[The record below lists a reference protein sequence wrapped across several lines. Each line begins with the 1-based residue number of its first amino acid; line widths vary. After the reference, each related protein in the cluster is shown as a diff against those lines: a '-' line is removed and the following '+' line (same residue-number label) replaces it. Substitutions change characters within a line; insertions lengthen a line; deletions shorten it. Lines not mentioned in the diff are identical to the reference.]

1 MNRGEISLLKEALV
15 LNGVLKT
22 ESGKLDEASFKRLLK
37 EAEEIEKKAEEI
49 EAQSDG
55 AISKRDGVALVTA
68 IYGGLGTFA
77 GPIRPLAWAIDATLA
92 IKFIYDATQAINA
105 ISALNEVIE
114 DITGKDALSPLN
126 QILPFGMGPVSSDLL
141 SQEDIQTIRNSDPAK
156 KEKAKQYAISA
167 FQYLRRAIVSG
178 LGMIP
183 DISQTGVGDAALAG
197 ISVAIAMSKSFTP
210 AMIGIVKATA
220 NISRQFKT
228 LHKYAQADTVVGRSL
243 RLLLNVRGHY
253 NLGMVMVALDIL
265 EPGAGDKLRQYV
277 DPAGASRDETER
289 EVVDAIRKREKEK
302 MDSDEAGI
310 SHRKRRRDIDAELEK
325 ERQAYRQGAYS
336 SPDIIDVTPVD
347 DQRVMQETANAAIE
361 RWQVLSGIK

>member
-1 MNRGEISLLKEALV
+1 MNRHEITLLKEALF

-22 ESGKLDEASFKRLLK
+22 ESSKLDEASFKRLLK

-49 EAQSDG
+49 EAQSGG
-55 AISKRDGVALVTA
+55 AIGKRDGVALVTA

-77 GPIRPLAWAIDATLA
+77 GPIRPIAWAIDATLA
-92 IKFIYDATQAINA
+92 IKFIYDATQAVNA
-105 ISALNEVIE
+105 ISSLNEVVE
-114 DITGKDALSPLN
+114 GITGKDALSPLN
-126 QILPFGMGPVSSDLL
+126 QMTPFGIATVSSDLL
-141 SQEDIQTIRNSDPAK
+141 SQEDVEAIRNADPAT
-156 KEKAKQYAISA
+156 KEKARQYAISA

-178 LGMIP
+178 LGMFP
-183 DISQTGVGDAALAG
+183 DVSQTGALDAALAG

-220 NISRQFKT
+220 NISRQFKA

-243 RLLLNVRGHY
+243 RLLLNFRGHY
-253 NLGMVMVALDIL
+253 NLGMVMIALDIL
-265 EPGAGDKLRQYV
+265 EPGAGDELRQYV
-277 DPAGASRDETER
+277 DPAGASRAETEK

-302 MDSDEAGI
+302 MDRDEAGMA
-310 SHRKRRRDIDAELEK
+310 HRKRRRDIDAELEK
-325 ERQAYRQGAYS
+325 ERQAYGQGVYS

-347 DQRVMQETANAAIE
+347 DQRVMQESTNAAIE

>member
-1 MNRGEISLLKEALV
+1 MNRNQISLIKEALV
-15 LNGVLKT
+15 LNGVLKN

-49 EAQSDG
+49 EVQSGG

-77 GPIRPLAWAIDATLA
+77 GPFRPVAWAIDATLA

-105 ISALNEVIE
+105 ISALNDVIE
-114 DITGKDALSPLN
+114 GITGKDALSPLN

-141 SQEDIQTIRNSDPAK
+141 SKEDIEAIRNADPAT
-156 KEKAKQYAISA
+156 KEKARQYAISA

-183 DISQTGVGDAALAG
+183 DVSNTGVGDAALAG

-210 AMIGIVKATA
+210 ALVSIVKASA

-228 LHKYAQADTVVGRSL
+228 LHKYAQADTVVGRAL
-243 RLLLNVRGHY
+243 RLLLNYKGHY
-253 NLGMVMVALDIL
+253 NLGMVMIALDIL
-265 EPGAGDKLRQYV
+265 EPGAGDELRQYV
-277 DPAGASRDETER
+277 NPAGASRGETER
-289 EVVDAIRKREKEK
+289 EVIDAIRKREKEK
-302 MDSDEAGI
+302 MDSEEAGLA
-310 SHRKRRRDIDAELEK
+310 HRKRKRDLDAELEK
-325 ERQAYRQGAYS
+325 ERQTYRQT
-336 SPDIIDVTPVD
+336 PDIIDVTPVD
-347 DQRVMQETANAAIE
+347 DQRVMQESANAAIE
-361 RWQVLSGIK
+361 RWQLLAGVK